1 MRYFPRATEG
11 GHLSKIACQACQV
24 WAWCPAWEC
33 VGPNVFAGWQ
43 LNLLSCMATMATM
56 ATEVLRPRM
65 GMPGMGMPMIPGM
78 ALPQSKPA
86 ETTPKAAAT

>member
-1 MRYFPRATEG
+1 MVPG
-11 GHLSKIACQACQV
+11 MGV
-24 WAWCPAWEC
+24 
-33 VGPNVFAGWQ
+33 
-43 LNLLSCMATMATM
+43 
-56 ATEVLRPRM
+56 M

>member
-1 MRYFPRATEG
+1 
-11 GHLSKIACQACQV
+11 
-24 WAWCPAWEC
+24 
-33 VGPNVFAGWQ
+33 
-43 LNLLSCMATMATM
+43 
-56 ATEVLRPRM
+56 M